1 MEKLNKK
8 DIEIYR
14 KGAIKR
20 MEKFNTSELDF
31 TIIERYLRPSIR
43 VVGEGCVCRIIVNEV
58 QYDKNK
64 DVFTLEY
71 EKYETRSKKTL
82 IEDEDEFS
90 DSMCDFVFNEVLNY
104 INISVY
110 KKI

>member
-43 VVGEGCVCRIIVNEV
+43 VVGEGCICRIIVNEV

-64 DVFTLEY
+64 DVFTL
-71 EKYETRSKKTL
+71 
-82 IEDEDEFS
+82 EDEDEFS

>member
-1 MEKLNKK
+1 MEGINKK
-8 DIEIYR
+8 NMEIYR

-20 MEKFNTSELDF
+20 MAKFNTSELDF
-31 TIIERYLRPSIR
+31 TIIIRSSRPSIS
-43 VVGEGCVCRIIVNEV
+43 VVGEGCVCTIIVNQV

-64 DVFTLEY
+64 DVFTL
-71 EKYETRSKKTL
+71 KYETYNTR
-82 IEDEDEFS
+82 IEKSLNEDEFS
-90 DSMCDFVFNEVLNY
+90 YSMCDFVFNEVLNY

>member
-1 MEKLNKK
+1 MEGINKK
-8 DIEIYR
+8 NMEIYR

-20 MEKFNTSELDF
+20 MAKFNTSELDF
-31 TIIERYLRPSIR
+31 TIIVRSSRPSIR
-43 VVGEGCVCRIIVNEV
+43 VVGEGCVCKIIVNQV

-64 DVFTLEY
+64 DVFTL
-71 EKYETRSKKTL
+71 KYETYNTR
-82 IEDEDEFS
+82 IEKRLNEDEFS
-90 DSMCDFVFNEVLNY
+90 YSMCDFVFNEVLNY